1 MDYLLLHLIARD
13 SHAAIQIMF
22 GDYRI
27 DATKSVRLLRYF
39 STYNLREYH
48 LQTDHNITL
57 HCNE

>member
-1 MDYLLLHLIARD
+1 MDYFLLHLIACD

-22 GDYRI
+22 GCYRI
-27 DATKSVRLLRYF
+27 DATKRVRYF